1 MTSKRTGPPNRRL
14 AKLFNL
20 PNQLTSLRLLLS
32 VILFGLIAWEHYL
45 ASLVLFVIAAGTD
58 WLDGYFARKYGQ
70 VTTLGRILDPF
81 ADKVIVCGT
90 FIFLAA
96 TAEIREVSWGLQPWM
111 VVVIV
116 GRELLVTALRSFI
129 EERGADF
136 SAKMS
141 GKLKMVLQC
150 IAAGVCLFYLYD
162 HDATTPTAAWLWWL
176 LVISVWSAVAL
187 TVYSGV
193 VYVLVAMR
201 LLRESPA

>member
-1 MTSKRTGPPNRRL
+1 MTTDAERASRMRAGM
-14 AKLFNL
+14 FNL
-20 PNQLTSLRLLLS
+20 PNQLTFLRLLLS
-32 VILFGLIAWEHYL
+32 V
-45 ASLVLFVIAAGTD
+45 VLFCFVAAGYYLTGMVLFIIAAGTD
-58 WLDGYFARKYGQ
+58 WLDGYYARKYSQ

-90 FIFLAA
+90 FVFLVAVPVM
-96 TAEIREVSWGLQPWM
+96 AEVPWGLRAWM

-129 EERGADF
+129 EDRGSDF

-150 IAAGVCLFYLYD
+150 VAAGVCLFYLSYEAPQTE
-162 HDATTPTAAWLWWL
+162 HAANWCWWL
-176 LVISVWSAVAL
+176 LVLSLWSALFL

-193 VYVLVAMR
+193 VYIRAAVR
-201 LLRESPA
+201 LLRE

>member
-1 MTSKRTGPPNRRL
+1 MNRSK
-14 AKLFNL
+14 AKRAKRAARVRAVMFNL
-20 PNQLTSLRLLLS
+20 PNQLTFLRLMLS
-32 VILFGLIAWEHYL
+32 VVLFCFIAWGYYL
-45 ASLVLFVIAAGTD
+45 TSLWLFIVAAGTD
-58 WLDGYFARKYGQ
+58 WLDGYYARKYNE

-90 FIFLAA
+90 FIFVMAA
-96 TAEIREVSWGLQPWM
+96 SMMAETPWGLRPWM

-129 EERGADF
+129 EDRGSDF

-150 IAAGVCLFYLYD
+150 VAAGVCLFYLSYD
-162 HDATTPTAAWLWWL
+162 RPVINWCWWL
-176 LVISVWSAVAL
+176 LVVSVWSALVL

-193 VYVLVAMR
+193 VYIRAAVR
-201 LLRESPA
+201 LLRE

>member
-1 MTSKRTGPPNRRL
+1 MMSKQERPKIHLG
-14 AKLFNL
+14 KLFNL
-20 PNQLTSLRLLLS
+20 PNQLTSLRLMLS
-32 VILFGLIAWEHYL
+32 VVLFCLIAWKIYL
-45 ASLVLFVIAAGTD
+45 AAFILFIIAAGTD

-90 FIFLAA
+90 LIFLAA
-96 TAEIREVSWGLQPWM
+96 IPEMQEAPWGLRPWM

-129 EERGADF
+129 EDRGADF

-150 IAAGVCLFYLYD
+150 VAAGVCLFYLRF
-162 HDATTPTAAWLWWL
+162 PEQKAWVGWL
-176 LVISVWSAVAL
+176 LAISVWSAVVS

-193 VYVLVAMR
+193 VYVFVAVR
-201 LLRESPA
+201 LLRQSSA

>member
-1 MTSKRTGPPNRRL
+1 MPPD
-14 AKLFNL
+14 AKSAKNIRAAIFNL

-32 VILFGLIAWEHYL
+32 VVMFFFITYEYYL
-45 ASLVLFVIAAGTD
+45 TSLVMFIIAAGTD
-58 WLDGYFARKYGQ
+58 WIDGYFARKYGQ

-90 FIFLAA
+90 FIFLAS
-96 TAEIREVSWGLQPWM
+96 IPVMRRVPGGLQAWM

-129 EERGADF
+129 ENRGSDF

-150 IAAGVCLFYLYD
+150 VAAGVCLFYLHRGKIDIHYSED
-162 HDATTPTAAWLWWL
+162 WCWWL
-176 LVISVWSAVAL
+176 LVGSVWSTVAL

-193 VYVLVAMR
+193 VYIFVATR
-201 LLRESPA
+201 LLRED